1 MRELLRDKSRDE
13 LTDALNAL
21 GIFASMAERGRAEEG
36 IQKPWGKRSLGIIDI
51 PDASVRWINLV
62 KQDGSRY
69 SGPQWWLVFGVPD
82 DASFPAVRL
91 STARRKS
98 FPLFG
103 RVIGVEWRGDDGG
116 TALTQMLAADPA
128 VSALAIRR
136 GNLEVRRYA
145 ELFFSGWTIQV
156 DRRFDPGHEDWAAIE
171 RIAEIL
177 RSG

>member
-1 MRELLRDKSRDE
+1 M
-13 LTDALNAL
+13 
-21 GIFASMAERGRAEEG
+21 
-36 IQKPWGKRSLGIIDI
+36 
-51 PDASVRWINLV
+51 
-62 KQDGSRY
+62 
-69 SGPQWWLVFGVPD
+69 
-82 DASFPAVRL
+82 
-91 STARRKS
+91 
-98 FPLFG
+98 
-103 RVIGVEWRGDDGG
+103 EWRGDDGG